1 MNPKMNHKIKIY
13 DEVLKMF
20 GIPHQKESPWYQDMF
35 DKFCA
40 IALHESAPVDGYD
53 EKCYHECPNCN
64 SRCNCNS
71 QPCSCCSAPVD
82 GYDEKCYHE
91 CPNCNSRCNCNS
103 QPCSCCSAPVDD
115 VVELRE
121 ELGKIEL
128 GEDADGRSVYLKEDE
143 YILEDVMRVIN
154 DFAPSRQPEIDALQ
168 KRVDELEKSNE
179 ILKRIYRSA

>member
-82 GYDEKCYHE
+82 
-91 CPNCNSRCNCNS
+91 
-103 QPCSCCSAPVDD
+103 D
-115 VVELRE
+115 VVDLRE
-121 ELGKIEL
+121 ENAL
-128 GEDADGRSVYLKEDE
+128 LK
-143 YILEDVMRVIN
+143 
-154 DFAPSRQPEIDALQ
+154 
-168 KRVDELEKSNE
+168 KRVEELEARISD
-179 ILKRIYRSA
+179 LKKWNLK

>member
-40 IALHESAPVDGYD
+40 IALHE
-53 EKCYHECPNCN
+53 
-64 SRCNCNS
+64 
-71 QPCSCCSAPVD
+71 SAPVD

-168 KRVDELEKSNE
+168 KRVEELEKSNE